1 MALATD
7 YLIDRRR
14 LKRRLTVWQLVAV
27 AAVVAV
33 ALVAYGRFDGLV
45 SRSHV
50 ARLTVTGIIADDAE
64 RDEALEALKEDG
76 RVKALIV
83 RIDSPGGTVV
93 GGEALY
99 RRLYEISGR
108 IPVVAVM
115 GEVATS
121 AAYMTALAGERI
133 FAREGTL
140 TGSIGVIMQTAD
152 ITGLLDKLGI
162 QPESIKSGPLKAQ
175 PNPLEP
181 FTPAAR
187 EATEAVVADIY
198 QMFVALVAERR
209 TMSGDA
215 ATNLADGRV
224 YTGRQALANG
234 LIDAI
239 GGENEARQWLQD
251 AKKISA
257 DLPVRDVA
265 SADTAEQVSRWLH
278 RAAGKA
284 LFPERLNLDGLVSVW
299 HPRL

>member
-1 MALATD
+1 MAIATD

-14 LKRRLTVWQLVAV
+14 LKRRLTVWQLLAV

-45 SRSHV
+45 SRTHV

-76 RVKALIV
+76 SVKALIV

-175 PNPLEP
+175 PNPFEP

-209 TMSGDA
+209 AMSADA
-215 ATNLADGRV
+215 ATGLADGRV
-224 YTGRQALANG
+224 YTGRQALGNG

-239 GGENEARQWLQD
+239 GGESEARQWLQD